1 MLVQR
6 IPDWRFMDYHRVEC
20 NCIRRC
26 ELKNF
31 LVILITFVFAIVDP
45 ARLSVGNEPTSLPS
59 ANNLDLG
66 RPSPLPM
73 PSQTPIEAYERELY
87 RFLND
92 RQYVA
97 LGWKVDKRVRDTGPY
112 IKGQYFGTHPAVR
125 MYYSPEIIKWL
136 LNGRRDAIPDGAMII
151 KEQFQEPAARHE
163 GKTEEEIWASLK
175 SWTVMV
181 KDSKGSYD
189 GWFWSNPGKGRD
201 PVNEH
206 ETGYP
211 HPESGFGH
219 YCVRCHASATSS
231 GQIQEYSFASLRNI
245 QGFPGEP
252 VLFRV
257 DDSWQVEPTSEPSS
271 SESNSEKVG
280 ESEATATTDL
290 PASVATASA
299 ENDSGQVETAE
310 VSPGNHPACIYLPG
324 AKACVPQ
331 LSQEFLELFP
341 SIPRQDR
348 SSVLK
353 IPSVSYDWAV
363 RAPRDKV
370 AGQGFVTSNQCMNC
384 HAALSSELGPSMIH
398 YTTDQ
403 HGYGKPGW
411 DYSPYGEWRWTPMG
425 LAGRDPIFY
434 AQMELEQALMQRD
447 FGSDTQLLAD
457 IQSGLTETCLRRHGV
472 MGKHQWDMD
481 HNSSHSSLHSPF
493 SLEKVYATAG
503 RHEMPGDN
511 HSHYGAL
518 ARDGI
523 SCTVCH
529 RMQPRAQPESDQR
542 SALQFFLETS
552 ITGNMTFGPTNELYG
567 PFKDNEIAAYAME
580 HAIGFT
586 PKHNTYLKSS
596 QMCGTC
602 HTISLPVVDKPL
614 QEGASVGEL
623 AQSQPLELFRKFKH
637 HVEQATYL
645 EWLNSDYENEY
656 NTNNS
661 QGKSCQDCHMSRQ
674 LIDPERGIALKRLK
688 TRMAIIQDLTY
699 PEAENLAPHEKLNV
713 RIREEGFSRHNFSG
727 LNAFL
732 LEMFR
737 QFEDILGVPR
747 QDYMTGAEQIDYSIT
762 NIVQNA
768 RENTADLKLESR
780 IKGNQLAAR
789 VTLVNKAG
797 HRFPSGV
804 GFRRAFL
811 ELLVLDESKQG
822 SEAIVWSSGRTNAQ
836 GVLIGPDGLPLATEF
851 FEPSQNNGQPQ
862 YQPHHTVITSG
873 QQVQIYEHLFKD
885 AQHQFTTSFVRGY
898 EMIKDNRLLPK
909 GWSREGRHPE
919 LKGEFLAATLPI
931 GAAMEDPK
939 YLDGSGSDETIYR
952 IQIPEGVDPERLV
965 VKATLYYQ
973 AIPPYFL
980 KALFEGAPDGPA
992 TRRLH
997 YLCSNLR
1004 LEGTP
1009 IEDWKLRLVSQQV
1022 TPER

>member
-1 MLVQR
+1 
-6 IPDWRFMDYHRVEC
+6 
-20 NCIRRC
+20 
-26 ELKNF
+26 
-31 LVILITFVFAIVDP
+31 
-45 ARLSVGNEPTSLPS
+45 
-59 ANNLDLG
+59 
-66 RPSPLPM
+66 M
-73 PSQTPIEAYERELY
+73 PSQTPIETYEKELY

-97 LGWKVDKRVRDTGPY
+97 LGWKVDKKVRDTGPY

-136 LNGRRDAIPDGAMII
+136 LGGRRDPIPDGAMII

-163 GKTEEEIWASLK
+163 GKTEEEIWAALK

-206 ETGYP
+206 ESGYP

-231 GQIQEYSFASLRNI
+231 GQIPEYSFASLRNI
-245 QGFPGEP
+245 EGFPGEP

-257 DDSWQVEPTSEPSS
+257 DDSWRVEPAPQATKPEADSAAAAKSE
-271 SESNSEKVG
+271 EAAVEGAVG
-280 ESEATATTDL
+280 NLT
-290 PASVATASA
+290 PASA
-299 ENDSGQVETAE
+299 ENDTGQVETAE
-310 VSPGNHPACIYLPG
+310 VALGNHPACMYLPG

-331 LSQEFLELFP
+331 LSEDFLALFP

-434 AQMELEQALMQRD
+434 AQMELEHALMQRD
-447 FGSDTQLLAD
+447 LGSDPKQLAEV
-457 IQSGLTETCLRRHGV
+457 QSSLTETCLRCHGV

-481 HNSSHSSLHSPF
+481 HNANKSAPHTAF
-493 SLEKVYATAG
+493 SLDKVYATAG
-503 RHEMPGDN
+503 RHEKPGDN

-529 RMQPRAQPESDQR
+529 RMQPRVQPEGDQR

-567 PFKDNEIAAYAME
+567 PFKDNEISPFAME

-586 PKHNTYLKSS
+586 PKHNPYLKSS

-614 QEGASVGEL
+614 QQGAAVGEL
-623 AQSQPLELFRKFKH
+623 AQSQPIELFRKFKH

-656 NTNNS
+656 NANNPN
-661 QGKSCQDCHMSRQ
+661 GKSCQDCHMARQ
-674 LIDPERGIALKRLK
+674 LHDPERGIALDRLK

-713 RIREEGFSRHNFSG
+713 RIREEGYARHNFSG

-768 RENTADLKLESR
+768 RELTADLKLESR
-780 IKGNQLAAR
+780 IKGDQLAAR

-822 SEAIVWSSGRTNAQ
+822 QDAIVWSSGRTNAQ
-836 GVLIGPDGLPLATEF
+836 GVLLGQDGKPLVTEF
-851 FEPSQNNGQPQ
+851 FDLSKSGQPQ
-862 YQPHHTVITSG
+862 YQPHHTVITSPD
-873 QQVQIYEHLFKD
+873 QVQIYEHLFKD
-885 AQHQFTTSFVRGY
+885 AKHQFTTSFVRGY
-898 EMIKDNRLLPK
+898 EMVKDNRLLPK
-909 GWSREGRHPE
+909 GWSREGRHPD
-919 LKGEFLAATLPI
+919 LKGDFLAATLPLG
-931 GAAMEDPK
+931 GALEDPK

-952 IQIPEGVDPERLV
+952 IEIPQGIDPANLT

-980 KALFEGAPDGPA
+980 KALFEGAPDGQA

-1009 IEDWKLRLVSQQV
+1009 IEDWKLRLVSEQV

>member
-1 MLVQR
+1 
-6 IPDWRFMDYHRVEC
+6 
-20 NCIRRC
+20 
-26 ELKNF
+26 
-31 LVILITFVFAIVDP
+31 
-45 ARLSVGNEPTSLPS
+45 
-59 ANNLDLG
+59 
-66 RPSPLPM
+66 
-73 PSQTPIEAYERELY
+73 
-87 RFLND
+87 
-92 RQYVA
+92 
-97 LGWKVDKRVRDTGPY
+97 
-112 IKGQYFGTHPAVR
+112 
-125 MYYSPEIIKWL
+125 
-136 LNGRRDAIPDGAMII
+136 
-151 KEQFQEPAARHE
+151 
-163 GKTEEEIWASLK
+163 
-175 SWTVMV
+175 
-181 KDSKGSYD
+181 
-189 GWFWSNPGKGRD
+189 
-201 PVNEH
+201 
-206 ETGYP
+206 
-211 HPESGFGH
+211 
-219 YCVRCHASATSS
+219 
-231 GQIQEYSFASLRNI
+231 
-245 QGFPGEP
+245 
-252 VLFRV
+252 
-257 DDSWQVEPTSEPSS
+257 
-271 SESNSEKVG
+271 
-280 ESEATATTDL
+280 
-290 PASVATASA
+290 
-299 ENDSGQVETAE
+299 
-310 VSPGNHPACIYLPG
+310 
-324 AKACVPQ
+324 
-331 LSQEFLELFP
+331 
-341 SIPRQDR
+341 
-348 SSVLK
+348 
-353 IPSVSYDWAV
+353 
-363 RAPRDKV
+363 
-370 AGQGFVTSNQCMNC
+370 MNC

-434 AQMELEQALMQRD
+434 AQMELEHALMQRD
-447 FGSDTQLLAD
+447 LGSDPKQLAEV
-457 IQSGLTETCLRRHGV
+457 QSSLTETCLRCHGV

-481 HNSSHSSLHSPF
+481 HNANKSAPHTAF
-493 SLEKVYATAG
+493 SLDKVYATAG
-503 RHEMPGDN
+503 RHEKPGDN

-529 RMQPRAQPESDQR
+529 RMQPRVQPEGDQR

-567 PFKDNEIAAYAME
+567 PFKDNEISPFAME

-586 PKHNTYLKSS
+586 PKHNPYLKSS

-614 QEGASVGEL
+614 QQGAAVGEL
-623 AQSQPLELFRKFKH
+623 AQSQPIELFRKFKH

-656 NTNNS
+656 NANNPN
-661 QGKSCQDCHMSRQ
+661 GKSCQDCHMARQ
-674 LIDPERGIALKRLK
+674 LHDPERGIALDRLK

-713 RIREEGFSRHNFSG
+713 RIREEGYARHNFSG

-768 RENTADLKLESR
+768 RELTADLKLESR
-780 IKGNQLAAR
+780 IKGDQLAAR

-822 SEAIVWSSGRTNAQ
+822 QDAIVWSSGRTNAQ
-836 GVLIGPDGLPLATEF
+836 GVLLGQDGKPLVTEF
-851 FEPSQNNGQPQ
+851 FDLSKSGQPQ
-862 YQPHHTVITSG
+862 YQPHHTVITSPD
-873 QQVQIYEHLFKD
+873 QVQIYEHLFKD
-885 AQHQFTTSFVRGY
+885 AKHQFTTSFVRGY
-898 EMIKDNRLLPK
+898 EMVKDNRLLPK
-909 GWSREGRHPE
+909 GWSREGRHPD
-919 LKGEFLAATLPI
+919 LKGDFLAATLPLG
-931 GAAMEDPK
+931 GALEDPK

-952 IQIPEGVDPERLV
+952 IEIPQGIDPANLT

-980 KALFEGAPDGPA
+980 KALFEGAPDGQA

-1009 IEDWKLRLVSQQV
+1009 IEDWKLRLVSEQV